1 MVSCIFA
8 IAGPSGSGKSAF
20 ARRIQQHFCEQR
32 PNLIVQIIAEDAYY
46 HDQSHLEFEQRLQT
60 NYDHPDAFEHT
71 LLKQQLDALCR
82 GESVQLPEYDYAQH
96 TRSSESRMLEPANL
110 LLVEGIMTLVN
121 PQLRQLFDWRLFV
134 DTPIDE
140 CLRRRVERDC
150 RERGRSEDSIIK
162 QYEATVLPMYHEFVA
177 PSREYADL
185 VVAGSGTQEDAL
197 DAVLKQ
203 FSLMQEQPG
212 AGHHLKV
219 RKS

>member
-20 ARRIQQHFCEQR
+20 ARRIEQHFRNQR
-32 PNLIVQIIAEDAYY
+32 PNLSVQIIAEAAYY
-46 HDQSHLEFEQRLQT
+46 HDQSHLEFEQRLRT
-60 NYDHPDAFEHT
+60 NYDHPDAFEHE
-71 LLKQQLDALCR
+71 LLRQQLNALCR
-82 GESVQLPEYDYAQH
+82 GETVQLPEYDYAQH
-96 TRSSESRMLEPANL
+96 TRSGASRLLEPANL

-121 PQLRQLFDWRLFV
+121 PQLRELFDWRMFV

-150 RERGRSEDSIIK
+150 RERGRNEESIIE

-177 PSREYADL
+177 PSRSHADL
-185 VVAGSGTQEDAL
+185 VVTGTGTQEDAL

-203 FSLMQEQPG
+203 FSHMQEKPG
-212 AGHHLKV
+212 AGHHQEV